1 MYGGTMEG
9 ERRGKGGVTGGNR
22 RFSEG
27 GMCKLFR
34 HSSLPKLPLMCPS
47 DLGLTNH
54 IRVAARIL
62 RAPEPRLPVRREGAV

>member
-62 RAPEPRLPVRREGAV
+62 PARELGLPARREGAA